1 MWLLIPILLYS
12 VIFLSV
18 RHIYSHWRRKG
29 FPSERAGITWSFLRQ
44 AYRREFR
51 HVEAICEAYQT
62 GRDRLLGIYCF
73 FRPVLI
79 VRNVELAQ
87 TILQQSNGHFNE
99 LKWDYVQGY
108 RRFNLLEKLAPM
120 FSTKRLTE
128 MFGLIQKVGDHLIHH
143 LMDKEREQ
151 GGVLEVDLQN
161 VLRLYSINIIGN
173 LIYGL
178 DVNNFEQK
186 DHVFTSFLTQGK
198 SSIQSFTLGRLP
210 QKSSFTYRLRD
221 LIKQSV
227 ELREDHGLIRKDILQ
242 LLVRFRNGNEVSGDK
257 WQLENNNDQEK
268 FLSIKRLAKVA
279 EDLLN
284 VSLDAVASTTTL
296 TLFEILQEPLIVE
309 KLQVEIKDLSNE
321 NGQLKFEE
329 LEGLKYMDMCLKE
342 TVRKYPPLPII
353 ERVCRKSYSLPNTKF
368 TIDEGKTLMV
378 PLLAIHRDEKYFSE
392 PMKYKPLRF
401 LHSMPTENESGE
413 CQKKSKN
420 NPFMGFGIGG
430 AQCVGKCRAKNFFW
444 EIYFNNV
451 YFFTLIGQN
460 FAKLV
465 IKVALI
471 KLLQKFQ
478 LELDPNLADTMEVF
492 HQPAP
497 IIRTKDG
504 LKVKLKRREIKPKF
518 YR

>member
-12 VIFLSV
+12 AIFLSV
-18 RHIYSHWRRKG
+18 RHIYSHWKRRG
-29 FPSERAGITWSFLRQ
+29 FPSERAGITWTFLHQ

-51 HVEAICEAYQT
+51 HVEAICEAYQA
-62 GRDRLLGIYCF
+62 GKDRLLGIYCF
-73 FRPVLI
+73 FRPVLL
-79 VRNVELAQ
+79 VRSVELAQ

-99 LKWDYVQGY
+99 LKWDYVRGY
-108 RRFNLLEKLAPM
+108 RRFNLLEKLAPA
-120 FSTKRLTE
+120 FGTKRLAD
-128 MFGLIQKVGDHLIHH
+128 MFGHVQKVGDHLISH
-143 LMDKEREQ
+143 LLDKDQAQ
-151 GGVLEVDLQN
+151 GGLLEVDMQQL
-161 VLRLYSINIIGN
+161 LRVYSINIIGN

-186 DHVFTSFLTQGK
+186 DHIFTSFLSPGQST
-198 SSIQSFTLGRLP
+198 IQSFTLSRLP

-242 LLVRFRNGNEVSGDK
+242 LLVRFRNGNEVSGEK
-257 WQLENNNDQEK
+257 WQIESNSDQDK
-268 FLSIKRLAKVA
+268 CLSIKRLAKVA
-279 EDLLN
+279 EDLLK
-284 VSLDAVASTTTL
+284 VSLDSVASTVTL

-309 KLQVEIKDLSNE
+309 KLLAEVSDLSNE
-321 NGQLKFEE
+321 NGKLKFEE

-342 TVRKYPPLPII
+342 TVRKYPPVPII
-353 ERVCRKSYSLPNTKF
+353 ERICRKTYPLPNSKL

-392 PMKYKPLRF
+392 PLKYKPLRF
-401 LHSMPTENESGE
+401 LSENGSGA
-413 CQKKSKN
+413 CQKESKAN
-420 NPFMGFGIGG
+420 AFMGFGIGG
-430 AQCVGKCRAKNFFW
+430 AQCV
-444 EIYFNNV
+444 
-451 YFFTLIGQN
+451 GQN

-471 KLLQKFQ
+471 KILQNFR
-478 LELDPNLADTMEVF
+478 LELDPNLAETIEVA

-497 IIRTKDG
+497 FIRTRDG
-504 LKVKLKRREIKPKF
+504 LKVKLRRREIKPTF